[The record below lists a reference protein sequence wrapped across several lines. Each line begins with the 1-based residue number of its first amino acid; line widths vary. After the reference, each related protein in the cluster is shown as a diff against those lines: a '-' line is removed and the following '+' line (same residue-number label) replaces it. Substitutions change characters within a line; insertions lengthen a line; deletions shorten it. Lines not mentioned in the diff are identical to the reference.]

1 MNETRIIASKKPSYY
16 AIKFM
21 IFAILLI
28 LAIRFPL
35 SGSGRSPHPE
45 PMNGSDLV
53 AGSPEKFALL
63 SGQGGDRSIGST

>member
-1 MNETRIIASKKPSYY
+1 MKQTGIVASRKPSYY
-16 AIKFM
+16 AIRFV

-63 SGQGGDRSIGST
+63 SGRGGERSIGST